1 VDDTPFFVTGV
12 KLGGTSEQL
21 WTGDPSKAMAYKD
34 LFTTDKGRRKL
45 TFLLR
50 YLELTANNP
59 SRKHAVRLDAM
70 HEYLKSRKVRVVAAA
85 VVHAPCSTVAA
96 FVAGV
101 YTVSGCRVLQGDIDG
116 MRLVKSITMGKTKK
130 GKKQPDKDMVRLM
143 LTVFVC

>member
-1 VDDTPFFVTGV
+1 
-12 KLGGTSEQL
+12 
-21 WTGDPSKAMAYKD
+21 M
-34 LFTTDKGRRKL
+34 FTTDKGRRKL

-70 HEYLKSRKVRVVAAA
+70 HEYLTSRKVRGRLALLLLLLL
-85 VVHAPCSTVAA
+85 CMLGSTVVA

-101 YTVSGCRVLQGDIDG
+101 YTVSGCCVLQGDIDE

>member
-1 VDDTPFFVTGV
+1 V
-12 KLGGTSEQL
+12 KLGGTIEQL

-70 HEYLKSRKVRVVAAA
+70 HEYLKSRKVRVAVAAA

>member
-1 VDDTPFFVTGV
+1 
-12 KLGGTSEQL
+12 
-21 WTGDPSKAMAYKD
+21 MAYKD

-70 HEYLKSRKVRVVAAA
+70 HEYLTSRKVRGRLALLLLLLL
-85 VVHAPCSTVAA
+85 CMLGSTVVA

-101 YTVSGCRVLQGDIDG
+101 YTVSGCCVLQGDIDE